1 MQSQPAA
8 GSTSIAYSSNVVTAA
23 RRLLAEEG
31 FRKLWMTG
39 MPASMLR
46 EGATQIFRLGS
57 YPLVRDIIS
66 RGMGGDAGG
75 EASVGAKLSAG
86 LLGGAASG
94 VAASP
99 FDLARIRLQSEAGR
113 LSADGSRL
121 VSGLRTDLP
130 PRPTS
135 TAGTLAVIVREG
147 AGYGALWRGAG
158 VNALRA
164 AILNAGTVPVYEHTK
179 HLAKR
184 HLGAAD
190 APSLHLAAGFSAGL
204 VGTTVAAP
212 ADMVRTRMMTAAV
225 PSGAGVVAAVT
236 AIWREAGLRGFL
248 RGWWPAYLRLGPI
261 LFFYPALVEQVR
273 TRAFGLG
280 PIV

>member
-1 MQSQPAA
+1 MLSDQRLREISAAVISSSSIPLATNGLDHVKIRMQSQPAA

-113 LSADGSRL
+113 LSAR
-121 VSGLRTDLP
+121 V
-130 PRPTS
+130 
-135 TAGTLAVIVREG
+135 
-147 AGYGALWRGAG
+147 W
-158 VNALRA
+158 
-164 AILNAGTVPVYEHTK
+164 
-179 HLAKR
+179 
-184 HLGAAD
+184 
-190 APSLHLAAGFSAGL
+190 PSH
-204 VGTTVAAP
+204 
-212 ADMVRTRMMTAAV
+212 
-225 PSGAGVVAAVT
+225 
-236 AIWREAGLRGFL
+236 
-248 RGWWPAYLRLGPI
+248 
-261 LFFYPALVEQVR
+261 
-273 TRAFGLG
+273 
-280 PIV
+280 